1 MVQPLVWELRSHIK
15 LLHAMAKKGEG
26 GEECDQVAAL
36 GKMTMCP
43 GQFQFMPFVPLLLLL
58 MLSFAAA
65 AVVVIL

>member
-1 MVQPLVWELRSHIK
+1 
-15 LLHAMAKKGEG
+15 MAKKGEG